1 MNTRKTVYN
10 KLFTE
15 KTELAK
21 HEVELNAVVELQKTA
36 GKIGGQILSLEMD
49 ILAKAN
55 DMKKLS
61 SQYDSIINQFKDF
74 EVKAKELGVDTVMNQ
89 AKESVIFYQEKIRRA
104 DKYLTTIQAL
114 TKR

>member
-36 GKIGGQILSLEMD
+36 GKIGGQILSLE
-49 ILAKAN
+49 
-55 DMKKLS
+55 
-61 SQYDSIINQFKDF
+61 
-74 EVKAKELGVDTVMNQ
+74 
-89 AKESVIFYQEKIRRA
+89 
-104 DKYLTTIQAL
+104 IQL
-114 TKR
+114 

>member
-1 MNTRKTVYN
+1 M
-10 KLFTE
+10 
-15 KTELAK
+15 
-21 HEVELNAVVELQKTA
+21 
-36 GKIGGQILSLEMD
+36 
-49 ILAKAN
+49 AKAIQLVKVDKDYRGLLRAFSKMDDIAKN